1 MKYTFIH
8 PFTQQKITLNFY
20 DIPCAVLDI
29 IESIVNKIDTFSVYK
44 EIMFWSTNKQRQIN
58 EIVVMPF

>member
-20 DIPCAVLDI
+20 DIPSAILGI
-29 IESIVNKIDTFSVYK
+29 IESIVNKIDTFLVYK
-44 EIMFWSTNKQRQIN
+44 EIMFWSINKDK
-58 EIVVMPF
+58 